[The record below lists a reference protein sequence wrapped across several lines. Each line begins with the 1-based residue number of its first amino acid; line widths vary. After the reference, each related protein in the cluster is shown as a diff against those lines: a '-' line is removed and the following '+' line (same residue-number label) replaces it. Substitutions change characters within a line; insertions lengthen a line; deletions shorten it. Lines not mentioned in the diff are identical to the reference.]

1 MKTKKKVIAAV
12 FFTVLVVLLNWNTN
26 FAQVVRDHSF
36 FYSGI
41 ISTISGDFRS
51 ITVNN
56 KSFLLAGDTKV
67 VDQQGNN
74 LGIHELKPGINVDI
88 DAIKGSAGLVI
99 KKIVIVKNPMGV

>member
-1 MKTKKKVIAAV
+1 MKAKKKVIAAV
-12 FFTVLVVLLNWNTN
+12 FFTVFAVLLNWNTN
-26 FAQVVRDHSF
+26 FAQVAREKSF

-51 ITVNN
+51 ITVNK

-74 LGIHELKPGINVDI
+74 LGIHELKPGINVAI

-99 KKIVIVKNPMGV
+99 KKIVIKKNPGV